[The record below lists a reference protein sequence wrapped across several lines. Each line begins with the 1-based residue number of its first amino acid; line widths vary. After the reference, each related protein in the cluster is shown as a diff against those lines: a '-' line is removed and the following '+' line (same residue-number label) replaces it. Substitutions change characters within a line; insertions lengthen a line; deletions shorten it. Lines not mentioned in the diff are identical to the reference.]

1 MALIAS
7 ATYGSYPGMKYEFYA
22 EQTGGSG
29 NSRTIKLTLK
39 LKCGGSSS
47 SSWYGYAVNWRGYVN
62 GTWSSWATVKGTES
76 WNATQDFRTY
86 TTTIT
91 TNVGTTSSKAINVGF
106 ATDSQIDADWDF
118 SKTNWSFTVGA
129 TNRAPSAPSNLAI
142 RTGAGAASLS
152 GIIPENINYFYIDWS
167 AASDADGDTIYYDLQ
182 EQRNGGSW
190 TSIDGSG
197 TDCAHGFNTTG
208 GEGTSYRYWV
218 DARDSKGVHS
228 SSGVY
233 SATITKNV
241 LTAGNFTGHS
251 NDINFDTNEFT
262 LNFNRGSNTNGGA
275 VYNMC
280 YSDNITVYNAT
291 EISSGNSQTIKI
303 WRSGATPSGPYIKFD
318 DLKNYFAGSSYNGRL
333 HVGLRTRND
342 FGTYKYSGGSIGVDL
357 RVAPNPAMNQAISTD
372 TNHSPIYKKVAFS
385 NNYYFIPDGSN
396 VCRVHWNLGSGK
408 LGESVRYEVYVSY
421 NNGGWQKL
429 ADVEQG
435 TSNYAYYNHVIPKQT
450 YSQQFKY
457 LIRTITNYGWYSDA
471 ITSAQTLHFYNTPS
485 IAVGTLTRGATT
497 CDVKIT
503 VKTNTS
509 IPNVST
515 VGSWRTEPTAS
526 SGNLNASQSEQNIAV
541 SGLTDAGTYT
551 LKVSY
556 NDNTGFS
563 GNQVRDIAIG
573 QNTPIFLVNKFGVG
587 VNGYE
592 AHSSASLSVKGNTYT
607 DTLNVADTVRIG
619 GNNKPNLLVGDDC
632 WLGDCNEEN
641 VIKITGNQDG
651 GKGMIR
657 FGNGAKIGYNGGT
670 AFDIFDSTWINGE
683 LTTEGAVKTPRIS
696 IKGVHGENGF
706 QQGEGDNATWD
717 VCNFDIRAWWGMGIK
732 DYAGVRRI
740 VFNSRDGSIST
751 RGYIHAESDLRVG
764 NRLYFTNTTNDW
776 NYYATANWYDNRHC
790 IDVPNLTTNKV
801 ISKNGIMISGDNV
814 WTQAG
819 GSVWGFEPN
828 RTDVGRT
835 RLANGSYHGSLSV
848 EGYNPWGTHNF
859 TYMFA
864 TGYFYPNAN
873 QELGASSGT
882 GRWGQIYSTK
892 GSVSTSDSRVKEN
905 IKSIAKSNKTRTKNS
920 AEGATSLDM
929 WNYVKGTKTYTFN
942 YKTKYLAEGAKNNT
956 MMGILADEIPDAVFA
971 NIGLMSKTEQEYQD
985 ELKRQ
990 EELTKVYEEEIAK
1003 VPATLALDTDKE
1015 EATKKEYDINGDY
1028 GNEIIEGT
1036 GLTRRELKREVE
1048 KEIEEPVRM
1057 INSSS
1062 QIAMLQEVLSMAL
1075 NKIEELEERIQELEA
1090 GV

>member
-29 NSRTIKLTLK
+29 NSRTVKLTLK

-62 GTWSSWATVKGTES
+62 GTWSGWAAVKGTER
-76 WNATQDFRTY
+76 WNATQEFRTY
-86 TTTIT
+86 STTIT
-91 TNVGTTSSKAINVGF
+91 TNVGTTSSKAIKVGF

-118 SKTNWSFTVGA
+118 SKTDWSFTVGA

-197 TDCAHGFNTTG
+197 TDTSHGFNTTG

-429 ADVEQG
+429 ADVGQG

-471 ITSAQTLHFYNTPS
+471 ITPAQTLHFYNTPG
-485 IAVGTLTRGATT
+485 IAVGTITRGATT

-509 IPNVST
+509 IPNVGT
-515 VGSWRTEPTAS
+515 VGSWLTNPATS
-526 SGNLNASQSEQNIAV
+526 SGNLNASQDEQNIAV

-551 LKVSY
+551 LKITY

-573 QNTPIFLVNKFGVG
+573 QNAPIFFVNKYGIG
-587 VNGYE
+587 VNG
-592 AHSSASLSVKGNTYT
+592 ARANSTIALNVKGAASVSDIPNSNLVGGSRANGTTKIT
-607 DTLNVADTVRIG
+607 DLNNIWKSGFYDIEGGANQPFDGWNWVINCAHTNNNNDGLCKYGFQIASRNGGNKYAMRSTNVRG
-619 GNNKPNLLVGDDC
+619 EGAWSVLYHTNNKPTPADIGAAPASHNHTP
-632 WLGDCNEEN
+632 EN
-641 VIKITGNQDG
+641 VGLPLTTITKTLTIGTSWTDTGIAGSNLQDG
-651 GKGMIR
+651 SYIVQI
-657 FGNGAKIGYNGGT
+657 FNNGTNNSIYVERWTGVMSWFSGGTNSNEVDEISLHGAGHANNGRHIFLRTARTPNGG
-670 AFDIFDSTWINGE
+670 ALKLQI
-683 LTTEGAVKTPRIS
+683 A
-696 IKGVHGENGF
+696 
-706 QQGEGDNATWD
+706 
-717 VCNFDIRAWWGMGIK
+717 C
-732 DYAGVRRI
+732 
-740 VFNSRDGSIST
+740 
-751 RGYIHAESDLRVG
+751 
-764 NRLYFTNTTNDW
+764 
-776 NYYATANWYDNRHC
+776 
-790 IDVPNLTTNKV
+790 
-801 ISKNGIMISGDNV
+801 
-814 WTQAG
+814 
-819 GSVWGFEPN
+819 
-828 RTDVGRT
+828 
-835 RLANGSYHGSLSV
+835 
-848 EGYNPWGTHNF
+848 THNF
-859 TYMFA
+859 DSSTYEFR
-864 TGYFYPNAN
+864 FRK
-873 QELGASSGT
+873 L
-882 GRWGQIYSTK
+882 I
-892 GSVSTSDSRVKEN
+892 
-905 IKSIAKSNKTRTKNS
+905 
-920 AEGATSLDM
+920 
-929 WNYVKGTKTYTFN
+929 
-942 YKTKYLAEGAKNNT
+942 
-956 MMGILADEIPDAVFA
+956 
-971 NIGLMSKTEQEYQD
+971 
-985 ELKRQ
+985 
-990 EELTKVYEEEIAK
+990 
-1003 VPATLALDTDKE
+1003 
-1015 EATKKEYDINGDY
+1015 
-1028 GNEIIEGT
+1028 
-1036 GLTRRELKREVE
+1036 
-1048 KEIEEPVRM
+1048 
-1057 INSSS
+1057 
-1062 QIAMLQEVLSMAL
+1062 
-1075 NKIEELEERIQELEA
+1075 
-1090 GV
+1090 